1 MSDSSGKITTP
12 ISMTGDI
19 KSVLGESATGFIA
32 LCQST
37 KVNMWSKVKPG
48 SVSKQSYTSLLAL
61 CKAAKSNAKT
71 SVYWTAPTKDYNMLT
86 MWNGYNHN
94 AVSPFQSWILGDTS
108 SKVHKYGQDTTTA
121 ETAYFYYNS
130 NAEVTVANIGLS
142 GLYAGVAI
150 ADSNLTQVALIT
162 CASTWATA
170 VTSGSGYMCA
180 AQELNYG
187 LFDDSNARLC
197 FPVLSSVKAQNTSLS
212 SDVSGTFYALPLAY
226 KSITLTTVSASHK
239 AYVTIKSAALDGSA
253 ITLKLVPH
261 VDCTSGTKRQTDW
274 SASSL
279 PYVINIQ
286 YSSQY
291 SHTWSNYSFP
301 ASSTGTWSDGNWTG
315 ADIELSLT
323 AYTPVKGE
331 NYIMISMSS
340 GVSYISNGMAAVTTV

>member
-1 MSDSSGKITTP
+1 MSNSSGKITTP

-61 CKAAKSNAKT
+61 CKAAKSNSKT

-94 AVSPFQSWILGDTS
+94 AVSPFQSWILGDTNGA
-108 SKVHKYGQDTTTA
+108 VHRYGQDTTTA

-162 CASTWATA
+162 CASTWADA

-180 AQELNYG
+180 AQALNYG

-197 FPVLSSVKAQNTSLS
+197 FPVLSSVKAQHTSLS
-212 SDVSGTFYALPLAY
+212 SDVSGTFYALPLSY
-226 KSITLTTVSASHK
+226 KSITLTTVSASHE
-239 AYVTIKSAALDGSA
+239 AYVTIDSATRSGST
-253 ITLKLVPH
+253 ITLKLTPH
-261 VDCTSGTKRQTDW
+261 VDNVVGTGKATTWAAGD
-274 SASSL
+274 L
-279 PYVINIQ
+279 PYTMQVQ
-286 YSSQY
+286 YGKTYSS
-291 SHTWSNYSFP
+291 YSFA
-301 ASSTGTWSDGNWTG
+301 ASSTGTWSNGNWTG
-315 ADIELSLT
+315 ATVQQYLS
-323 AYTPVKGE
+323 AYSTTTGG
-331 NYIMISMSS
+331 NYITVTLFPK
-340 GVSYISNGMAAVTTV
+340 VSYIAQGTAATVTV

>member
-1 MSDSSGKITTP
+1 MSNSSGKITTP

-48 SVSKQSYTSLLAL
+48 TISKQSYSSLLAL

-71 SVYWTAPTKDYNMLT
+71 SVYWSAPTKDYNMLT

-94 AVSPFQSWILGDTS
+94 AVSPFQSWILGDTNGT
-108 SKVHKYGQDTTTA
+108 VHRYGQDSMTA
-121 ETAYFYYNS
+121 ETAYFYYDS
-130 NAEVTVANIGLS
+130 DAEVTVANIGLS

-162 CASTWATA
+162 CASTWASA

-187 LFDDSNARLC
+187 LFVASSARLC
-197 FPVLSSVKAQNTSLS
+197 FPVLSSVKAQHTSLS

-239 AYVTIKSAALDGSA
+239 AYVTIKSATIDGYA
-253 ITLKLVPH
+253 ITLTLVPH

-291 SHTWSNYSFP
+291 SLTWSNYSFP

-315 ADIELSLT
+315 EDIELSLT
-323 AYTPVKGE
+323 ARTPVKGE